1 MNFNDY
7 RLNIILITFVLIL
20 FWAVLFAPNAYVS
33 ATVIITDIIGAVI
46 GYAYLIDNDNKKK

>member
-1 MNFNDY
+1 MNLNDY

-33 ATVIITDIIGAVI
+33 AAVIISDIIGAVI
-46 GYAYLIDNDNKKK
+46 GYAYLIDNKK